1 MALTR
6 AQHEAN
12 KASNAYNIDRH
23 GNRVAP
29 VLARSARATD
39 VVHGER
45 RRVDGLDKATF
56 SDPLK
61 AQIAALRSCGR
72 QAEANRLEGIK

>member
-6 AQHEAN
+6 AQHAAN
-12 KASNAYNIDRH
+12 KEAGAYNIDRH

-29 VLARSARATD
+29 VLARSARSTD
-39 VVHGER
+39 VVRGER
-45 RRVDGLDKATF
+45 RRVEGLDKATF

-72 QAEANRLEGIK
+72 QAEANRLEGRK